1 MAEQEVMKREVRTLH
16 EMMEER
22 RIEREGAET
31 THLVHQHTHAVE
43 SEEPRGGFDSE
54 EDDEDREPSDD
65 DSDDDTHS
73 ISTVMPHELERVEEE
88 DEDQLA
94 EEERRVRED
103 HLLEGGKHEEEDL
116 LESEEERERRREDL
130 GLGRPRTPEPS
141 CMGLDYSSLLNSVP
155 RRAIT
160 PPLSQQMSTSEDVYD
175 R

>member
-1 MAEQEVMKREVRTLH
+1 
-16 EMMEER
+16 
-22 RIEREGAET
+22 
-31 THLVHQHTHAVE
+31 
-43 SEEPRGGFDSE
+43 
-54 EDDEDREPSDD
+54 
-65 DSDDDTHS
+65 
-73 ISTVMPHELERVEEE
+73 MPHELERVEEE